1 MLINTLKNYGFNEK
15 EAKVYL
21 ACLELGNGIVS
32 SIARHAGEHRITTYS
47 ILKDLKTR
55 GIANEI
61 TKNKVKYFSVISP
74 EQLLAIE
81 EKKVEK
87 LKNIMPELLAV
98 SNAFGNKPKVYF
110 YDGFERVRDLFKEI
124 VDYGDYINEPY
135 LTFVGTQDMDERF
148 ENFLKTEFIKYRNT
162 QKNPTKAIIT
172 KDKSNYGEYHVD
184 MHNTLVIDDQLFEM
198 GNEIVIYGNR
208 VAVLSYKKDE
218 IYGLIIESN
227 ILSKGFK
234 SMFNLIWKAYK
245 K

>member
-1 MLINTLKNYGFNEK
+1 MLIKTLKNYWFNEK

-21 ACLELGNGIVS
+21 ACLELWNGIVS
-32 SIARHAGEHRITTYS
+32 SIARHAWEHRITTYS

-55 GIANEI
+55 WIANEI

-98 SNAFGNKPKVYF
+98 SNAFWNKPKVYY

-124 VDYGDYINEPY
+124 VDYWDYLDEPY
-135 LTFVGTQDMDERF
+135 LTFVWTQDMDERF

-198 GNEIVIYGNR
+198 WNEIVIYGNR

-218 IYGLIIESN
+218 IYWLIIESN
-227 ILSKGFK
+227 ILSKWFK